1 VKTLAHARDKDE
13 ILRRLATVRADSPR
27 RWGKMTAPQMICHL
41 TDAFLGV
48 IGEATVRP
56 HQTLVSRT
64 LVKWFALYVP
74 LRWPA
79 GIPTSPEF
87 DQSAGAGTRPAE
99 FAADVERLRG
109 LVLRVSSGV
118 DPVPW
123 TQHPLFGKLTARQ
136 WLRWSWLHMDH
147 HLRQFGA

>member
-1 VKTLAHARDKDE
+1 MKTLARARDKEE

-27 RWGKMTAPQMICHL
+27 RWGRMTAPQMICHL

-48 IGEATVRP
+48 IGELPIRREAT
-56 HQTLVSRT
+56 LMGRT
-64 LVKWFALYVP
+64 LVKWFALYAPVN
-74 LRWPA
+74 WPS

-87 DQSAGAGTRPAE
+87 DQAAGAGTRPSE

-109 LVLRVSSGV
+109 LVVRVSSGA
-118 DPVPW
+118 DPAPW
-123 TQHPLFGKLTARQ
+123 TAHPIFGPLTARQ
-136 WLRWSWLHMDH
+136 WLRWSYLHVDH

>member
-1 VKTLAHARDKDE
+1 MKTLAHARDKEE
-13 ILRRLATVRADSPR
+13 ILRRLGAVRVDSPR
-27 RWGKMTAPQMICHL
+27 RWGRMTAPQMICHL

-48 IGEATVRP
+48 IGERPVRTY
-56 HQTLVSRT
+56 QTLLSRT
-64 LVKWFALYVP
+64 LIKWVALHVP

-87 DQSAGAGTRPAE
+87 DQAAGAGTRPAE

-109 LVLRVSSGV
+109 LVLRVSSGA

-136 WLRWSWLHMDH
+136 WLRWSYLHVDH

>member
-1 VKTLAHARDKDE
+1 MKTLAHARDKEE

-27 RWGKMTAPQMICHL
+27 RWGRMTAPQMICHL

-48 IGEATVRP
+48 IGERPVRRY
-56 HQTLVSRT
+56 QTLFSRT
-64 LVKWFALYVP
+64 VVKWFALHVP
-74 LRWPA
+74 LRWRA

-87 DQSAGAGTRPAE
+87 DQAAGAGTPPAE

-109 LVLRVSSGV
+109 LVLRVSSGA

-123 TQHPLFGKLTARQ
+123 TEHPLFGTLTARQ
-136 WLRWSWLHMDH
+136 WLRWSYLHVDH